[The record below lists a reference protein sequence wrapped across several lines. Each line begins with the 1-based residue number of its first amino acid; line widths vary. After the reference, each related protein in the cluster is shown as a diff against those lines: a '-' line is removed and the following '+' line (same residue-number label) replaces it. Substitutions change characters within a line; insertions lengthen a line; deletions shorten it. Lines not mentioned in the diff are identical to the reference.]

1 MSILQFST
9 AITIVAALL
18 AVGAGLTK
26 LLSPRAAVLA
36 MRSVGLPSSDAAVR
50 LGSLLECV
58 VAAAAL
64 VSPSWI
70 ARLLLAL
77 SFGALSVFVAAA
89 LRTGRA
95 TDCGCF
101 GAAGGEI
108 GRRHLALNA
117 ALCVGVGVA
126 ATLLG
131 RSGAIAGSVRL
142 GSFSGAAVLL
152 VGIVSALL
160 AATYV
165 AHERAH

>member
-1 MSILQFST
+1 VSILQFST
-9 AITIVAALL
+9 ALTIVAALL

-26 LLSPRAAVLA
+26 LLSPRSAVLA

-50 LGSLLECV
+50 LGSLVECV

-77 SFGALSVFVAAA
+77 SFGALTAFVAAA

-95 TDCGCF
+95 NDCGCF

-117 ALCVGVGVA
+117 ALCVGVA

-165 AHERAH
+165 AHEGAP

>member
-1 MSILQFST
+1 VSILQFST
-9 AITIVAALL
+9 ALTIVAALL

-26 LLSPRAAVLA
+26 LVSPRSAVLA

-50 LGSLLECV
+50 LGSLVECV
-58 VAAAAL
+58 VAAATL

-70 ARLLLAL
+70 PRLLLAL
-77 SFGALSVFVAAA
+77 SFLALSAFVAAA

-95 TDCGCF
+95 IDCGCF

-117 ALCVGVGVA
+117 ALCVGVA
-126 ATLLG
+126 ASLLT

-142 GSFSGAAVLL
+142 GSLSGAAVLL

-165 AHERAH
+165 AHEGAP